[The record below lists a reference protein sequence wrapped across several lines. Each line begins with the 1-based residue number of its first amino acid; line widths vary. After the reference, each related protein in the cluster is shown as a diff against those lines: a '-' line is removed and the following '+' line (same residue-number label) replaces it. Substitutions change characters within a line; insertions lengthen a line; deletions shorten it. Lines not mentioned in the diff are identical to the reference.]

1 MHFSRQQFQ
10 LMLLTQWNP
19 YVQFTAMY
27 PKIRWTSTP
36 CPNPVLLEI
45 QTPLTESFEVLHRKS
60 HCGFLG
66 QRNFAS
72 MWYFECKTST
82 SASAS
87 KYLSWTFSTFYLQMV
102 KTSRFKRINM
112 KSMEWWIFLKWEGS
126 SNVLKKKKALSN
138 LSCNMFSCKSWSWCF
153 WMSWDVMGYKSTQ
166 PLGHWPPSLSC
177 QSPWDANGQD
187 VLFFN
192 VTSRFNVVSLDDWK
206 VVQANLAI
214 RWYKWACGMRV

>member
-10 LMLLTQWNP
+10 LMLLTQWKP
-19 YVQFTAMY
+19 YVQFTTMY

-72 MWYFECKTST
+72 MCYFECKVSP
-82 SASAS
+82 SASAP

-112 KSMEWWIFLKWEGS
+112 KSMEWWICLKWEGC
-126 SNVLKKKKALSN
+126 SNVKKKKSSFKSLLYS
-138 LSCNMFSCKSWSWCF
+138 NMFSCKSWSTI
-153 WMSWDVMGYKSTQ
+153 G
-166 PLGHWPPSLSC
+166 PLATFTFLSKPLRC
-177 QSPWDANGQD
+177 ER
-187 VLFFN
+187 
-192 VTSRFNVVSLDDWK
+192 TRR
-206 VVQANLAI
+206 AI
-214 RWYKWACGMRV
+214 LQRHLQV